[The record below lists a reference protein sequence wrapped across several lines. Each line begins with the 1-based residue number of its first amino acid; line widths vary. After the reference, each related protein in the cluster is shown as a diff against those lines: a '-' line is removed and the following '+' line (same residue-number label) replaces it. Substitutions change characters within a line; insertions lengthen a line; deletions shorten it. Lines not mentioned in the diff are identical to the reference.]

1 MTTSN
6 QPHHYPRGIYISLPM
21 TGVDTAE
28 IRRRIDLAKSQIIAR
43 GDIPIA
49 PTDLAT
55 PDTPY
60 YTAMG
65 YDIAAIISDKVD
77 TVLFL
82 SGWEKSRGC
91 RLEHCTARIYGK
103 NIEYQIPDEGC
114 FP

>member
-1 MTTSN
+1 MENSK
-6 QPHHYPRGIYISLPM
+6 HYPKGIYISLPM
-21 TGVDTAE
+21 TGVDRE
-28 IRRRIDLAKSQIIAR
+28 EVRRRIDLARQQILQQ

-49 PTDLAT
+49 PTDFST

-77 TVLFL
+77 MVLFL
-82 SGWEKSRGC
+82 EGWDKSRGC
-91 RLEHCTARIYGK
+91 RLEHATARIYGK
-103 NIEYQIPDEGC
+103 QVEYQRPDEGC